1 MDVEAGAAGT
11 NIESKLERFVRS
23 ILDLGQGNKAIYFA
37 VSPDG
42 SSGWKVK
49 SKGFR
54 LSGNAL
60 YELLGRGQVTLLRFS
75 TIQNEFR
82 EGCIE
87 PGESSW
93 EDVEGGLG
101 KLYSRNREFVK
112 DYGVSICHVVYG
124 FLVWRESPVSGKGVW
139 VRSPLLVAEANLE
152 RRVDRRRGHVVYQLS
167 LAAPFRINE
176 ALVEALRSQYDVDL
190 IEGLAEGG
198 EAGLVELE
206 GVEELEG
213 VLRKVEAIVSEMG
226 WRVEREVWIAGLYFG
241 NVGIYHDA
249 KKLLESGKL
258 AGSPIIR
265 ALCGEERDPPIPH
278 PKPPS
283 DREIDLLETPL
294 PADRS
299 QCEVL
304 WYAERGSNLVV
315 HGPPGTGKSQ
325 TIANL
330 IARAIK
336 QGRRVLFVAER
347 REAIDVVYER
357 LEELGLTL
365 PVLRVFTLT
374 RAERDR
380 VLEDLYNTYNT
391 LQSSMGTYLES
402 SPYPLEFP
410 EREYGCEQTY
420 FTLLTGAVDSL
431 NLYKLIGEV
440 VLKER
445 QLEESGLIN
454 IADKHYGREVWKDYK
469 RVHELALQTYWDKV
483 VEFFKLS
490 FTPKRDEL
498 RLIPM
503 MISFL
508 GRAEELFGDI
518 SHQEIIALF
527 RLTRGLHDVLRSPSG
542 AQVLELFL
550 RLDEEQRQSLYKVTR
565 QLISYME
572 RLMDSRG
579 RLNALPSDEEISAA
593 EEALLR
599 YRSLWRRAF
608 SSGYRALRDE
618 LERRLSL
625 SKRLSY
631 EGALDHLA
639 WLRRRRREL
648 MKEEWEAMK
657 GIQELVQRIRGEVY
671 AALILPLDENR
682 LRGILSIIEQ
692 FLGLRESPKTSEG
705 VKFLEHN
712 PRLFR
717 DFADRASAEEL
728 GSMIGL
734 LERIP
739 ESGGVRILLNSL
751 REIQKII
758 EGVGS
763 IGLKTFM
770 GLIERINGLPA
781 LRELIGD
788 IPRGTGFQDFKTLIE
803 YLELREGCDWI
814 LKTLSTKYD
823 ATLDYRLVEGC
834 RNRVKEFYVRGE
846 GLIPRKWLN
855 EWMERV
861 SKKIRLETMIED
873 MYHDYAVRR
882 GLRGGALGRFYD
894 RLSKERGKKHKRIS
908 LRELFSE
915 YLPQILEVKPILM
928 MSPAAVSA
936 LLPREFL
943 EPIFDLVVFDEASQM
958 RVEMALPSIARG
970 RQLITIGDEKQMP
983 PSRYFERL
991 AFFAEEEEGEEE
1003 LPESLLQACLEAPRG
1018 FFKELWLEWYYRGSH
1033 ESLIAFSNKNFYEDR
1048 LIVLPSPNP
1057 GDRRVEF
1064 VYVSCPSH
1072 PNGGCY
1078 IEGRGINPCEARAV
1092 VRRLLEELSR
1102 LDDENFT
1109 IGVVAMNDRQQDII
1123 EDLLEMVCRESDP
1136 DRIRELLGLSGV
1148 SLDMFSEEAERGRP
1162 LEITGELVDR
1172 LEAMLNADRIW
1183 VRNLESV
1190 QGKEADIVIL
1200 SMTYGRGRDG
1210 RLRQQFGPIN
1220 REGGERRINVL
1231 ISRAR
1236 ERMIVVSSMRH
1247 TDLRVEEGTPRGV
1260 RILRDFLRYAEEGGK
1275 LVEEREGGWFE
1286 SPFEESVYYCL
1297 LDALSDLGVEIVPQV
1312 GVGKYRIDL
1321 GIRKDGRYLLGIECD
1336 GALYHRHRAARER
1349 DRIRDECLRRMG
1361 WDIYRIW
1368 STAWLD
1374 RSLRTRIMGEIRGLV
1389 LERLRETSKAPAI

>member
-1 MDVEAGAAGT
+1 MEAGAAGT
-11 NIESKLERFVRS
+11 NIESKLERYVRN
-23 ILDLGQGNKAIYFA
+23 ILDLGRGNKAIYFA

-54 LSGNAL
+54 LSDNPL

-75 TIQNEFR
+75 MVQNEYR
-82 EGCIE
+82 GGCIE

-93 EDVEGGLG
+93 GDVERGLG

-112 DYGVSICHVVYG
+112 DYGVSICYVVYG
-124 FLVWRESPVSGKGVW
+124 FLVWQESPISGKGVW

-152 RRVDRRRGHVVYQLS
+152 RRVDRRRGHIVYQLS

-190 IEGLAEGG
+190 IEGLAEDG
-198 EAGLVELE
+198 EAALVELE
-206 GVEELEG
+206 EVDELED
-213 VLRKVEAIVSEMG
+213 VLRRVEAIISEMG

-241 NVGIYHDA
+241 NVEIYHDA

-278 PKPPS
+278 SGPPS

-336 QGRRVLFVAER
+336 QGMRVLFVAER

-357 LEELGLTL
+357 LEELELTL

-380 VLEDLYNTYNT
+380 VLEDLYNT
-391 LQSSMGTYLES
+391 LQSSMGTYPRS
-402 SPYPLEFP
+402 SPHLPGFP
-410 EREYGCEQTY
+410 EREYDYEQRY
-420 FTLLTGAVDSL
+420 FTLLTGTVDSL
-431 NLYKLIGEV
+431 IPYKVIGET
-440 VLKER
+440 VLREGELGKW
-445 QLEESGLIN
+445 GLIN
-454 IADKHYGREVWKDYK
+454 IADKYYERGVGKDYE
-469 RVHELALQTYWDKV
+469 RIDELVLQTYWDKV
-483 VEFFKLS
+483 VEFFKLP
-490 FTPKRDEL
+490 FVPKRAEL
-498 RLIPM
+498 KAIPM
-503 MISFL
+503 MTSFL
-508 GRAEELFGDI
+508 EGVKERFGDV
-518 SHQEIIALF
+518 SHREIVALF
-527 RLTRGLHDVLRSPSG
+527 KLTRGLYDVLRSPSG
-542 AQVLELFL
+542 AQVLELSL
-550 RLDEEQRQSLYKVTR
+550 RLDEEQRQSLCRVIR
-565 QLISYME
+565 QLTSCIE
-572 RLMDSRG
+572 RLRDVRE
-579 RLNALPSDEEISAA
+579 RLNALSSDEEISAA
-593 EEALLR
+593 KEALLQ
-599 YRSLWRRAF
+599 YRSWWKRAL
-608 SSGYRALRDE
+608 SSDYRALRTE

-625 SKRLSY
+625 SKRSSY
-631 EGALDHLA
+631 EGALNYLE
-639 WLRRRRREL
+639 WLKRRRRDLEKEEEKVRNSIREL
-648 MKEEWEAMK
+648 AQQIW
-657 GIQELVQRIRGEVY
+657 GGCY
-671 AALILPLDENR
+671 AALILPLDEKR
-682 LRGILSIIEQ
+682 LKEVLSIVER
-692 FLGLRESPKTSEG
+692 LLEYKKSPRTSEG
-705 VKFLEHN
+705 VEFLERD

-728 GSMIGL
+728 DSMIGL

-739 ESGGVRILLNSL
+739 ESWDIGILLNSL
-751 REIQKII
+751 REIQGIMEDI
-758 EGVGS
+758 GDVGLDT
-763 IGLKTFM
+763 IM
-770 GLIERINGLPA
+770 DLIEQISRFPA
-781 LRELIGD
+781 LRELISD
-788 IPRGTGFQDFKTLIE
+788 IPNGTSFQRFKTLID
-803 YLELREGCDWI
+803 YLRFREICDSILRGHR
-814 LKTLSTKYD
+814 TK
-823 ATLDYRLVEGC
+823 LDYRLVESC
-834 RNRVKEFYVRGE
+834 RNRIKEFYVEGE
-846 GLIPRKWLN
+846 RLIAREWLN
-855 EWMERV
+855 EWMEKV
-861 SKKIRLETMIED
+861 SEKIGLEAMED
-873 MYHDYAVRR
+873 AYYGYAIPRRR
-882 GLRGGALGRFYD
+882 GLKGGPALALGKFYD
-894 RLSKERGKKHKRIS
+894 KLSKERSKRHKRVS
-908 LRELFSE
+908 SRELFNE
-915 YLPQILEVKPILM
+915 YLPQILEVKPVLM

-936 LLPREFL
+936 LLPRDFL

-991 AFFAEEEEGEEE
+991 AFFAEEEEEGEE

-1033 ESLIAFSNKNFYEDR
+1033 DSLIAFSNKNFYEDR
-1048 LIVLPSPNP
+1048 LIVLPSANP

-1092 VRRLLEELSR
+1092 VRRLLEELSK

-1109 IGVVAMNDRQQDII
+1109 MGIVAMNDRMQDII

-1148 SLDMFSEEAERGRP
+1148 SLDVFSEEVERGRS

-1210 RLRQQFGPIN
+1210 KLRQQLGPIN

-1260 RILRDFLRYAEEGGK
+1260 RILRGFLRYAEEGGK

-1286 SPFEESVYYCL
+1286 SPFEESVYFCL
-1297 LDALSDLGVEIVPQV
+1297 LGALSDLGVEIVPQV

-1336 GALYHRHRAARER
+1336 GALYHKHRAARER
-1349 DRIRDECLRRMG
+1349 DRIREECLRRMG
-1361 WDIYRIW
+1361 WDIYHIW
-1368 STAWLD
+1368 STAWFD
-1374 RSLRTRIMGEIRGLV
+1374 RSLRTQIMGEIRELV
-1389 LERLRETSKAPAI
+1389 LERIREASKAPSL

>member
-1 MDVEAGAAGT
+1 MAVEAGAAGAS
-11 NIESKLERFVRS
+11 IEDKLEHYVRS

-42 SSGWKVK
+42 SSGWKIK

-54 LSGNAL
+54 LSDNAL
-60 YELLGRGQVTLLRFS
+60 YELLERGQVTLLRFS
-75 TIQNEFR
+75 IIQNEFR

-87 PGESSW
+87 PGESDW
-93 EDVEGGLG
+93 RDVERGLG
-101 KLYSRNREFVK
+101 KLYSRSREFVR

-124 FLVWRESPVSGKGVW
+124 FLVWQESPVSGKGVW

-176 ALVEALRSQYDVDL
+176 ALVEALRFQYRVNL
-190 IEGLAEGG
+190 IEGLAEEG
-198 EAGLVELE
+198 EVNLVELE
-206 GVEELEG
+206 EVGKLED
-213 VLRKVEAIVSEMG
+213 VLRKAEAIISEMG
-226 WRVEREVWIAGLYFG
+226 WRVEREVWIAALYFG

-249 KKLLESGKL
+249 RKLLESGKL

-278 PKPPS
+278 PGPPS

-336 QGRRVLFVAER
+336 QGKRVLFVAER

-357 LEELGLTL
+357 LEGLGLTL
-365 PVLRVFTLT
+365 PILRVFALT
-374 RAERDR
+374 RDERDR
-380 VLEDLYNTYNT
+380 VLEDLYTT
-391 LQSSMGTYLES
+391 LQYLMRAYPGP
-402 SPYPLEFP
+402 SPYPPEFP
-410 EREYGCEQTY
+410 ERAYDYEQRY
-420 FTLLTGAVDSL
+420 FALLTETVDSL
-431 NLYKLIGEV
+431 NLYGAIGEM
-440 VLKER
+440 VLRER
-445 QLEESGLIN
+445 ELGKWGLIN
-454 IADKHYGREVWKDYK
+454 IADKYHGRGVWENYERID
-469 RVHELALQTYWDKV
+469 ELALQTYWDKV
-483 VEFFKLS
+483 VEFSKLS
-490 FTPKRDEL
+490 FVPKRAEL
-498 RLIPM
+498 RAVPM

-508 GRAEELFGDI
+508 EGVEGRFGDI
-518 SHQEIIALF
+518 SHQEIVALLK
-527 RLTRGLHDVLRSPSG
+527 LTRGLYDVLRSAG
-542 AQVLELFL
+542 DAQVLEHLL
-550 RLDEEQRQSLYKVTR
+550 RLDKKQRQNLREVIQ
-565 QLISYME
+565 QLTSCIE
-572 RLMDSRG
+572 RLRG
-579 RLNALPSDEEISAA
+579 IREGLNALPTDEEISAA
-593 EEALLR
+593 EEALLQ
-599 YRSLWRRAF
+599 YRSWWRRAF
-608 SSGYRALRDE
+608 SSDYRALRAE
-618 LERRLSL
+618 LERGLGL
-625 SKRLSY
+625 SKRSSY
-631 EGALDHLA
+631 EDALDHLE
-639 WLRRRRREL
+639 WLKRCRRGLE
-648 MKEEWEAMK
+648 KEEEK
-657 GIQELVQRIRGEVY
+657 VRKSIQELAQQIRDGCY
-671 AALILPLDENR
+671 ARLILPLDEKR
-682 LRGILSIIEQ
+682 LKDVLSIVER
-692 FLGLRESPKTSEG
+692 LLKHEESPGASEG
-705 VKFLEHN
+705 VEFLERD

-717 DFADRASAEEL
+717 DFVDRVSAEEL
-728 GSMIGL
+728 DSMIGL
-734 LERIP
+734 LEEVP

-751 REIQKII
+751 REIQEII
-758 EGVGS
+758 RGIGDVGLDT
-763 IGLKTFM
+763 IM
-770 GLIERINGLPA
+770 DLIEEINRFPA
-781 LRELIGD
+781 LRELISD
-788 IPRGTGFQDFKTLIE
+788 IPRGTSFQQFKKLIE
-803 YLELREGCDWI
+803 YLKLREFCSLI
-814 LKTLSTKYD
+814 LKEHRTNM
-823 ATLDYRLVEGC
+823 DYRLVEGC
-834 RNRVKEFYVRGE
+834 RNRIKEFYVEGE
-846 GLIPRKWLN
+846 VLIAGEWLN
-855 EWMERV
+855 EWVEKV
-861 SKKIRLETMIED
+861 SEEIGPEAVKGA
-873 MYHDYAVRR
+873 YYGYAIPRRR
-882 GLRGGALGRFYD
+882 GPASALDKFYD
-894 RLSKERGKKHKRIS
+894 RLSREYGKRHKRIS
-908 LRELFSE
+908 LRELFNE
-915 YLPQILEVKPILM
+915 HLPQILEVKPVLM

-936 LLPREFL
+936 LLPRDFL

-991 AFFAEEEEGEEE
+991 AFFAEEEEEGEE
-1003 LPESLLQACLEAPRG
+1003 LPESLLQACLQAPRG

-1033 ESLIAFSNKNFYEDR
+1033 ESLIAFSNKNFYENR
-1048 LIVLPSPNP
+1048 LIVLPSPSP

-1092 VRRLLEELSR
+1092 VRRLLEELSK

-1109 IGVVAMNDRQQDII
+1109 IGIVAMNDRQQDII
-1123 EDLLEMVCRESDP
+1123 EDLLEMVCRESDLN
-1136 DRIRELLGLSGV
+1136 RIRELLGLSGV
-1148 SLDMFSEEAERGRP
+1148 SLDMFSGEVERGCS

-1172 LEAMLNADRIW
+1172 LEAMLNEDRIW

-1210 RLRQQFGPIN
+1210 RLRQQFGPVN

-1275 LVEEREGGWFE
+1275 LVEEGEGGWFE
-1286 SPFEESVYYCL
+1286 SPFEESVYHFL
-1297 LDALSDLGVEIVPQV
+1297 LEALSDLGVEIVPQV

-1321 GIRKDGRYLLGIECD
+1321 GIRKGGRYLLGIECD
-1336 GALYHRHRAARER
+1336 GALYHKHRAARER
-1349 DRIRDECLRRMG
+1349 DRIREECLRRMG
-1361 WDIYRIW
+1361 WNIYHIW
-1368 STAWLD
+1368 STAWFD
-1374 RSLRTRIMGEIRGLV
+1374 RSLRTQIIEEIRGLV
-1389 LERLRETSKAPAI
+1389 LERLREAPAAPP